1 MQVMNARA
9 TALSNS
15 YVGTPRLG
23 YNQEWATHVVHF
35 NQFGTLSTWVTG
47 EIVESPEFMLVGN
60 QWRVEMYPSE
70 DEISYPRNEDEI
82 SDEVMVSFYLQN
94 MSNNTIDVEYGFSVK
109 DRGGTQLA
117 ITTHHT
123 FDPVHQS
130 VYDENAAASRSTELS
145 GWGFEFAKKVVSI
158 EFSR

>member
-1 MQVMNARA
+1 MLGH
-9 TALSNS
+9 ALSNS

-47 EIVESPEFMLVGN
+47 EIVQSPEFMLVGN

-70 DEISYPRNEDEI
+70 DEISYPRSEDEI
-82 SDEVMVSFYLQN
+82 SDEAMVSFYLQN

-109 DRGGTQLA
+109 DRGGKQLV

-123 FDPVHQS
+123 FDPTKVCTTTTLLR
-130 VYDENAAASRSTELS
+130 AALSSAAGASTLRRSR
-145 GWGFEFAKKVVSI
+145 FY
-158 EFSR
+158 